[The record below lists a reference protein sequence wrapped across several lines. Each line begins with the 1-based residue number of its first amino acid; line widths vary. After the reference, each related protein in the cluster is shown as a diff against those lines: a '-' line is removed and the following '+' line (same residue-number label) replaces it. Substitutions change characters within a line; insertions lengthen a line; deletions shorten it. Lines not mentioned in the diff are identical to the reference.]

1 MLGDS
6 SLERNALKEGRSV
19 YRGWAAARP
28 LCRVQPTRHW
38 EAPGAVEVSADH
50 FQGPTRDGH
59 CRVLFFQESFVV
71 ITTHSISSITDNMD
85 LNDEDG
91 PPELVDANEVAAIAE
106 KEDNIKV
113 PLTLVTGI

>member
-1 MLGDS
+1 
-6 SLERNALKEGRSV
+6 
-19 YRGWAAARP
+19 
-28 LCRVQPTRHW
+28 
-38 EAPGAVEVSADH
+38 
-50 FQGPTRDGH
+50 
-59 CRVLFFQESFVV
+59 
-71 ITTHSISSITDNMD
+71 MD